1 MSSKETPKKVYQA
14 PSSALFDPLSCRLC
28 RIGDASHRVKIFN
41 PNNQQLLTIA
51 EKLCGRSIVAHS
63 SLPNVICRPCEQ
75 RLKNILEFQKVIL
88 KSDGEFREAT
98 EVNLNVRVKR
108 LVEVSPSISR
118 PQESRLP
125 VTERR
130 TARTSLTFENIQQ
143 PPANPSYVEVAACFF
158 NYFIVYQALKVSCG
172 KYANN
177 KA

>member
-1 MSSKETPKKVYQA
+1 MKPQSIEFHCAQDVLEGNAKESYRA

-28 RIGDASHRVKIFN
+28 RNIGDASHRVIKIFN
-41 PNNQQLLTIA
+41 PNVQQLLTIA

-63 SLPNVICRPCEQ
+63 SLPNVICQPCEQ

-118 PQESRLP
+118 PQKSRLP
-125 VTERR
+125 VTER
-130 TARTSLTFENIQQ
+130 
-143 PPANPSYVEVAACFF
+143 
-158 NYFIVYQALKVSCG
+158 
-172 KYANN
+172 
-177 KA
+177 